1 MNDRLFVRYATVCC
15 VLIASYLL
23 TPPDHVI
30 QIIWQ
35 VGVGWFAA
43 ICAIVVVWQRKLPSP
58 WPWYFF
64 AVGIFLNSSG
74 IPMEV
79 ISKKYLGFG
88 PDDYPTLAD
97 AFWLSLYP
105 ALAIG
110 MAFLVRQRA
119 STHDWSTL
127 VDAAII
133 TVGLSLLSW
142 VFLISDLTLRS
153 DLTTYGHIV
162 VVAYPV
168 GDLAVLGILVRL
180 LLQGGRKTSVLLIS
194 ASITVFLMG
203 DLTWAFVNRIG
214 YPFDGMPRMFLE
226 MVFLSAFALLGAAA
240 IHPSAREASYPLPPR
255 PPGISPSFLVVLAIT
270 SLIPPALLL
279 YQAFSGVI
287 SNAYAIGFSTVVL
300 FLLVLLRVVGL
311 LRNIEIQA
319 LKLNALS
326 RMDEL
331 TGLPNRRTIFQELP
345 LALER
350 ARRDNTPIVVA
361 MIDLDKFKLFND
373 TYGHPAGDK
382 LLKGAATAWSE
393 KLRTVDLLA
402 RYGGEEFIAL
412 LPSTNEED
420 AVKVLDRLR
429 PGTPAD
435 QTFSAGIAS
444 WNRLETPEE
453 LVMRADQALYR
464 AKERGRNCS
473 VRASEVIP
481 AT

>member
-1 MNDRLFVRYATVCC
+1 
-15 VLIASYLL
+15 
-23 TPPDHVI
+23 
-30 QIIWQ
+30 
-35 VGVGWFAA
+35 
-43 ICAIVVVWQRKLPSP
+43 
-58 WPWYFF
+58 
-64 AVGIFLNSSG
+64 
-74 IPMEV
+74 
-79 ISKKYLGFG
+79 
-88 PDDYPTLAD
+88 
-97 AFWLSLYP
+97 
-105 ALAIG
+105 
-110 MAFLVRQRA
+110 
-119 STHDWSTL
+119 
-127 VDAAII
+127 
-133 TVGLSLLSW
+133 
-142 VFLISDLTLRS
+142 
-153 DLTTYGHIV
+153 
-162 VVAYPV
+162 
-168 GDLAVLGILVRL
+168 
-180 LLQGGRKTSVLLIS
+180 
-194 ASITVFLMG
+194 
-203 DLTWAFVNRIG
+203 
-214 YPFDGMPRMFLE
+214 
-226 MVFLSAFALLGAAA
+226 
-240 IHPSAREASYPLPPR
+240 
-255 PPGISPSFLVVLAIT
+255 
-270 SLIPPALLL
+270 LLL
-279 YQAFSGVI
+279 YQSYNGDI
-287 SNAYAIGFSTVVL
+287 TNAYAIGFSTVVL
-300 FLLVLLRVVGL
+300 FLLVVLRVVGL

-319 LKLNALS
+319 LKLNVLS

-382 LLKGAATAWSE
+382 LLKGAASAWSE

-412 LPSTNEED
+412 LPNTNEED
-420 AVKVLDRLR
+420 AVRVLERLR